1 MIDSSIE
8 SFCSTLETLKQDG
21 SGVLPTVS
29 FFDHDVSKEI
39 SSCHPEGA
47 PSTGN
52 ARNSKTLCYLFK
64 RWDPA
69 TDTSLQGSRSPPG
82 HDFWGLVNQHPQGAQ
97 RLLVGKSA
105 HRGKP
110 PQETGSADHS
120 SKQGQC
126 RGIEQRLCELLVTT
140 GWATNRESSQGRRG
154 EQQIA
159 PSCLG
164 GTEWNRGH

>member
-1 MIDSSIE
+1 ME

-21 SGVLPTVS
+21 SEVLPTVS

-47 PSTGN
+47 PSIGN

-97 RLLVGKSA
+97 RLLVGKAA
-105 HRGKP
+105 HRGK
-110 PQETGSADHS
+110 ED
-120 SKQGQC
+120 QGQ
-126 RGIEQRLCELLVTT
+126 RHPPASTGDGQR
-140 GWATNRESSQGRRG
+140 
-154 EQQIA
+154 
-159 PSCLG
+159 
-164 GTEWNRGH
+164 